1 MEELMNNE
9 ESMEM
14 VAEEVAKK
22 LPVKGGSNNLLWM
35 GCGALMGIVAYPI
48 GRWIKKSLAER
59 KAKKTAKECEP
70 EVVEV
75 QVKNEHL
82 KETM

>member
-22 LPVKGGSNNLLWM
+22 LPAKGGSNNLLWM
-35 GCGALMGIVAYPI
+35 AGGALMGLAAYPVS
-48 GRWIKKSLAER
+48 RWVKKSLAKR
-59 KAKKTAKECEP
+59 KAKKAAKECEP

-75 QVKNEHL
+75 
-82 KETM
+82 